1 MGLLGQGISEQK
13 MSKVVCVG
21 ACATV
26 ACDAGAKENQL
37 AITSSNINAFQLGL
51 NQYTFL
57 TISYGDHKEVVRYDG
72 SIVSRRFITVERAS
86 NAREIPKG
94 AKVSFEIGCEFL
106 AAYVCQRV
114 VECADGGAGEGNQA
128 LGTNNIWTGTNVFR
142 KLSIGTAQLSP
153 ESLATFGLLTIDK
166 GFWSSYTTTSSDPR
180 YGFLA
185 TVNKSSTSGKLFGGR
200 FVARGAGSGS
210 GELVGTQSEVANTA
224 ATTAA
229 LTANHAIVTAQ
240 NPNTSYDKV
249 GVLVE
254 LRNRALNAATLA
266 AGLGLDKLN
275 EGSVAVKVLAQIAS
289 SDAEK
294 VGWTKGIVFVN
305 GSLGASVGGL
315 ATGLDFS
322 DLNDVVG
329 IDALVKL
336 RSGGSIEWNAASGN
350 YDSFKM
356 RVDNTS
362 QQFQTS
368 WKGNPRLT
376 MELDNGRLGFND
388 VGASIPVVSPTAG
401 APTGTFLTLQINGA
415 LYKLALLGA

>member
-1 MGLLGQGISEQK
+1 
-13 MSKVVCVG
+13 
-21 ACATV
+21 
-26 ACDAGAKENQL
+26 
-37 AITSSNINAFQLGL
+37 
-51 NQYTFL
+51 
-57 TISYGDHKEVVRYDG
+57 
-72 SIVSRRFITVERAS
+72 
-86 NAREIPKG
+86 
-94 AKVSFEIGCEFL
+94 
-106 AAYVCQRV
+106 
-114 VECADGGAGEGNQA
+114 
-128 LGTNNIWTGTNVFR
+128 
-142 KLSIGTAQLSP
+142 
-153 ESLATFGLLTIDK
+153 
-166 GFWSSYTTTSSDPR
+166 
-180 YGFLA
+180 
-185 TVNKSSTSGKLFGGR
+185 
-200 FVARGAGSGS
+200 
-210 GELVGTQSEVANTA
+210 
-224 ATTAA
+224 
-229 LTANHAIVTAQ
+229 VTAQ

-275 EGSVAVKVLAQIAS
+275 EGSVAIKVLAQIAS

-294 VGWTKGIVFVN
+294 VGWNKGIVFVN
-305 GSLGASVGGL
+305 GSLGASVEGL

-329 IDALVKL
+329 IDALIKI
-336 RSGGSIEWNAASGN
+336 RSGGAIEWNAAPGN